1 MAKKLQI
8 LRGTTAQNDAYTGSI
23 GELTMDTEKVEVRIH
38 DGTTQ
43 GGKIIGSGGGAS
55 LPILMSMWSD
65 RVINNMSWLRANTFS
80 WHNSEPYINAYNHLA
95 GGLKPLYAWVDRAGS
110 YGFNVFTESETP
122 AVGDNVY
129 GENGLAVG
137 TCSSYSGGALAW
149 TGTNGTAYSA
159 WLRETGSDFP
169 KQRTENVAG
178 ISIVCNVTPD
188 GLKICLPDQESNI
201 VALYEKVGSAN
212 YFILDETNKQFKLPR
227 TVQRK
232 LIRAYK
238 NGTTWYNLY
247 SDGWVE
253 QGGELAS
260 IVKDTTTTISLP
272 LPFVDT
278 NYSVGIIAT
287 GGVRDATQYTNGQTV
302 QSKATDSFV
311 MMARD
316 YTFGRIWSACGY
328 AQTTPDMGTEYE
340 YYYVGNFEQSAVEQT
355 AGVATKAL
363 NAKADIDLGNLPANF
378 DYVVESQ
385 VPTADNGY
393 TWFRKYKSGWVE
405 QGGITTFAKHNANTS
420 KENTVSLPVEMAD
433 TQYYVSA
440 PTFITDA
447 GNSQG
452 LRNFRNTRGVTT
464 LKIGMYTTA
473 TLSQS
478 YDVQWRVSGYA
489 AE

>member
-1 MAKKLQI
+1 MAEDVI
-8 LRGTTAQNDAYTGSI
+8 LTDLIMRDFDTLEEFNKHVGEIGEYDVVFTPDTTAKLWLFYRAT
-23 GELTMDTEKVEVRIH
+23 
-38 DGTTQ
+38 
-43 GGKIIGSGGGAS
+43 
-55 LPILMSMWSD
+55 SD
-65 RVINNMSWLRANTFS
+65 RIVNEMSWLRANTFS

-122 AVGDNVY
+122 AVGDNIY
-129 GENGLAVG
+129 GENGLVVG
-137 TCSSYSGGALAW
+137 ACSSYSGGALAW
-149 TGTNGTAYSA
+149 TGSNGTAYSA

-260 IVKDTTTTISLP
+260 IAKDTTTTISLP

-287 GGVRDATQYTNGQTV
+287 GGVRDGAQYTNGQTV

-378 DYVVESQ
+378 DYIVEKQES
-385 VPTADNGY
+385 TAENNY
-393 TWFRKYKSGWVE
+393 TWYFKFKSGWVIM
-405 QGGITTFAKHNANTS
+405 GGNTNS
-420 KENTVSLPVEMAD
+420 VTSTGQINCSATLPVP
-433 TQYYVSA
+433 VKSA
-440 PTFITDA
+440 PTVLATPIYQSGASVVVVTSYRS
-447 GNSQG
+447 GNTIYVT
-452 LRNFRNTRGVTT
+452 LEKNTSSSTN
-464 LKIGMYTTA
+464 TTA
-473 TLSQS
+473 SARWFA
-478 YDVQWRVSGYA
+478 VGI

>member
-1 MAKKLQI
+1 MTRKLQI
-8 LRGTTAQNDAYTGSI
+8 LRGTTAQNNAYTGAV
-23 GELTMDTEKVEVRIH
+23 GELTMDTDRNEVRIH
-38 DGTTQ
+38 DGQTV
-43 GGKIIGSGGGAS
+43 GGIKIGYRNM
-55 LPILMSMWSD
+55 PILTSMFFD
-65 RVINNMSWLRANTFS
+65 HLLNDMSWLRANTFS
-80 WHNSEPYINAYNHLA
+80 WHNSDPYINAYNHLA

-137 TCSSYSGGALAW
+137 TCSSYNGMALAW
-149 TGTNGTAYSA
+149 TGSDGTAYPA
-159 WLRETGSDFP
+159 WLRETSSDFP
-169 KQRTENVAG
+169 KQKTETIEG

-212 YFILDETNKQFKLPR
+212 YYILDETNKQFKLPR

-260 IVKDTTTTISLP
+260 IAKDTTTTIPLP
-272 LPFVDT
+272 IPFVDT
-278 NYSVGIIAT
+278 DYSVGIIAT
-287 GGVRDATQYTNGQTV
+287 GGVRDGTQYTNGQTV

-355 AGVATKAL
+355 AGVATEAL
-363 NAKADIDLGNLPANF
+363 NAKADIDLGNLADGGKEFVANMAMPSDRYVDLTLGASDSSYTAPA
-378 DYVVESQ
+378 DGYVVFGKRVNGNTAQFNCLKTPDNVSRIESSNSVSGFWATVMMPVKKGQ
-385 VPTADNGY
+385 V
-393 TWFRKYKSGWVE
+393 FQVE
-405 QGGITTFAKHNANTS
+405 
-420 KENTVSLPVEMAD
+420 
-433 TQYYVSA
+433 
-440 PTFITDA
+440 
-447 GNSQG
+447 
-452 LRNFRNTRGVTT
+452 
-464 LKIGMYTTA
+464 YTTTGTVA
-473 TLSQS
+473 IFRF
-478 YDVQWRVSGYA
+478 VYA
-489 AE
+489 NGAK